1 MRQSIF
7 CRIEPPDNLAH
18 LAINRFATWHT
29 WSDAFRAFLVHAD
42 DELRRFPSP
51 PTIRVK
57 RLSDYDYTFSLP
69 PTLWEDASL
78 HKQFKSFVQSL
89 AKVRPTG
96 RLMFFD
102 KLLGA
107 HLDGPKLHVLFALL
121 RGTLAK
127 SATNDFAAMYTPLG
141 DTGAAV
147 GDFLLHAD
155 LYVPQYLFN
164 VFDNVSADDGG
175 ASTFLAVSSLKRIVA
190 QQPGL
195 PGAVARHLTSVF
207 ERESKSDRFEKCFD
221 LLHGEHPWVPQ
232 LEQSLVEQQ
241 MQIPLRAGQGY
252 LLHDRS
258 WLHGRNK
265 PYGGVPENRV
275 RRLIY
280 GN

>member
-1 MRQSIF
+1 MPRSIF

-29 WSDAFRAFLVHAD
+29 WSDAFRAFLVHAG

-51 PTIRVK
+51 PTVRIK
-57 RLSDYDYTFSLP
+57 RLSNYDYTFSLP
-69 PTLWEDASL
+69 PTLWKDASL
-78 HKQFKSFVQSL
+78 HKQFETFVQSL
-89 AKVRPTG
+89 AKVRPTK

-102 KLLGA
+102 RLLGA
-107 HLDGPKLHVLFALL
+107 HLDGQGLHVLFAII
-121 RGTLAK
+121 RGALAK

-141 DTGAAV
+141 DTGDAV

-164 VFDNVSADDGG
+164 VFDNVSADYGG

-190 QQPGL
+190 RQPKL
-195 PGAVARHLTSVF
+195 PWTVARRLISMF
-207 ERESKSDRFEKCFD
+207 EKESKSDRFDKCFD
-221 LLHGEHPWVPQ
+221 LLHGEHQWVPK
-232 LEQSLVEQQ
+232 LEQSLAEHQ

-258 WLHGRNK
+258 WLHGRLK
-265 PYGGVPENRV
+265 PVGGVPANRV

-280 GN
+280 G